1 MKGLCRRMLSFL
13 VLSMIVLFGILMPS
27 SLSASDSSQ
36 SALGH
41 GLGIRTAISNAGS
54 ATSGSATSMS
64 HSVSS
69 DRSLSQN
76 AVYEVFS
83 VSSSQGNM
91 QSSTSSSAHMQV
103 DESIVSGRASFSV
116 ISGGS
121 SPGRSGTGGMM
132 NSAWKDP
139 EIFIEEEYIGTYHI
153 SKNFTINESNV
164 VCGGDFW
171 LTICPG
177 GCDPALSGL
186 ANLTGG
192 GGRVL
197 PSADDVFDCQR

>member
-1 MKGLCRRMLSFL
+1 
-13 VLSMIVLFGILMPS
+13 
-27 SLSASDSSQ
+27 
-36 SALGH
+36 
-41 GLGIRTAISNAGS
+41 
-54 ATSGSATSMS
+54 
-64 HSVSS
+64 
-69 DRSLSQN
+69 
-76 AVYEVFS
+76 
-83 VSSSQGNM
+83 
-91 QSSTSSSAHMQV
+91 MQV

-121 SPGRSGTGGMM
+121 SPGGSGTGGMM

-139 EIFIEEEYIGTYHI
+139 EILIEEEYIGTYHI

-197 PSADDVFDCQR
+197 PSADDVFDCRR

>member
-1 MKGLCRRMLSFL
+1 
-13 VLSMIVLFGILMPS
+13 
-27 SLSASDSSQ
+27 
-36 SALGH
+36 
-41 GLGIRTAISNAGS
+41 
-54 ATSGSATSMS
+54 
-64 HSVSS
+64 
-69 DRSLSQN
+69 
-76 AVYEVFS
+76 
-83 VSSSQGNM
+83 
-91 QSSTSSSAHMQV
+91 MQV

-116 ISGGS
+116 ISAGS

-139 EIFIEEEYIGTYHI
+139 EILIEEEYIGTYHI

-197 PSADDVFDCQR
+197 PSADDVFNCRR

>member
-36 SALGH
+36 SAFGH
-41 GLGIRTAISNAGS
+41 GLGIRTAISNA
-54 ATSGSATSMS
+54 GSATSMS

-91 QSSTSSSAHMQV
+91 QISTSSSAHMQV

-116 ISGGS
+116 ISAGS

-139 EIFIEEEYIGTYHI
+139 EILIEEEYIGTYHI